1 MLQYA
6 PKITQQSI
14 TQQSD
19 YTNESGSCNDGRSD
33 EGNPAILHTAD
44 VYQMVTLCTLNTET
58 QLLFLSIMLP

>member
-19 YTNESGSCNDGRSD
+19 ITQTKVA
-33 EGNPAILHTAD
+33 AIMMD
-44 VYQMVTLCTLNTET
+44 VVMRVIRQSFTPQMFIKWSPCAL
-58 QLLFLSIMLP
+58 